1 MGLIAGWEHPL
12 EKEMATHSSILPWET
27 PRTEEPGRLQTTGSQ
42 KGWTPLREKD
52 TKHETTWQDILAK
65 LIHRLGTT
73 LKLEWNRSWKG
84 AIGFNDQRSLGRR
97 RALKE

>member
-1 MGLIAGWEHPL
+1 
-12 EKEMATHSSILPWET
+12 MATHSSILPWET
-27 PRTEEPGRLQTTGSQ
+27 PWTEEPGRLQSTGSQ
-42 KGWTPLREKD
+42 KGWILLREKD

-73 LKLEWNRSWKG
+73 LKLEWNRSWKC
-84 AIGFNDQRSLGRR
+84 AIGFNDQRNLGRR